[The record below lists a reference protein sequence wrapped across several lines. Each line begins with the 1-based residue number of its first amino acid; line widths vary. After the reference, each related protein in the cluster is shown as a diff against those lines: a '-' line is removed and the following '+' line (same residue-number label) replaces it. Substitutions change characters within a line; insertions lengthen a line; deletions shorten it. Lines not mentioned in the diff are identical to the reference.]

1 MRSDSRMGM
10 NWTLLSLLRTTGFQ
24 PIRQPR
30 WLGTMAKKFGRM
42 SNTINML
49 APILTISRSQVSMG
63 FDQAVNEAMLML
75 AADNRTLFVGQ
86 SVVYDGAT
94 MYHSINGV
102 PADKRLE
109 MPVIEDFQLG
119 FCLGLSLR
127 GRIPICI
134 YPRFDFLLLAMNQLV
149 LHLDRF
155 CEMGDFQPKVIV
167 RTRVGPTK
175 PLNAGPQHCND
186 YTNAFAL
193 MLRNVSVVK
202 LVRAEEVMPAYERA
216 LSAPESSLIIEANG
230 ATS

>member
-1 MRSDSRMGM
+1 MS
-10 NWTLLSLLRTTGFQ
+10 TSLLKITDCQ
-24 PIRQPR
+24 PTPQLPL
-30 WLGTMAKKFGRM
+30 LGDSCTKGRLRIAM
-42 SNTINML
+42 NML
-49 APILTISRSQVSMG
+49 ANFRITSRFPVSMG
-63 FDQAVNEAMLML
+63 FSEAVNQAMLML
-75 AADNRTLFVGQ
+75 AADERTLFVGQ
-86 SVVYDGAT
+86 SVAYDGAT
-94 MYHSINGV
+94 MYHTLNGV
-102 PADKRLE
+102 PMEKRLE

-119 FCLGLSLR
+119 FCIGLSLR